1 MAHKTA
7 IISLKALVDK
17 ERNHVIFIESDKDFI
32 NILLSFLTIP
42 MGTIVRNTRKH
53 PVPVEI
59 GCLNNLYA
67 SVANI
72 GVQHLQ
78 TEACRRML
86 LCPHSGVEPHC
97 KNLKLKI
104 DDDEPTGYFLC
115 DSWQCT
121 FDNKLLSH
129 YKGVRCQCGASM
141 NLKCTFSGSSS
152 SEKNAGIFVNDE
164 FSGLVVTDG
173 LHLISPL
180 SVASNPL
187 FMELGV
193 MSENSTTEELTLNVG
208 VDGVNERCWHLFY
221 FYFCY
226 TCSAVLCFS
235 PHVFFLQVLNLL
247 KRSFVSKKPL
257 TETLLGHNPK
267 PELLSNA
274 NLNQRIP
281 SEPLMLGRD
290 TILIEEEVKRISVKL
305 TVSRT
310 RNIVCYAEA
319 EEDFVNLLFG
329 FLTVPLGFIVKHMRE
344 ASSKGCIDQ
353 LYKSV
358 QDLDEQYLPN
368 YHKDILLN
376 PKLYPGFCYE
386 NYLLGVEDGSVAS
399 YYYAFWLQEERLR
412 DILTTDK
419 SLIPSTA
426 VTVPLKL
433 LDSKNPHGYLKGPSV
448 FMITDKLIIRPISPL
463 FGFSVLK
470 ELTVPLTDIKEE
482 SVQVGKKEVS

>member
-1 MAHKTA
+1 MADETA
-7 IISLKALVDK
+7 RNIISLKALVDK
-17 ERNHVIFIESDKDFI
+17 ERNNVIFIESDNDFI
-32 NILLSFLTIP
+32 DVLFSFLTIP

-53 PVPVEI
+53 SVPMEI
-59 GCLNNLYA
+59 GCMSNLYA
-67 SVANI
+67 SVEKI
-72 GVQHLQ
+72 DVQHHQ

-86 LCPHSGVEPHC
+86 LCPHSGVEHHC
-97 KNLKLKI
+97 ENLKLKI

-129 YKGVRCQCGASM
+129 YKGVRCQCGAYM
-141 NLKCTFSGSSS
+141 NVKCRLSGSSTC
-152 SEKNAGIFVNDE
+152 EKNGGIFVNE
-164 FSGLVVTDG
+164 FGGLIVTDG
-173 LHLISPL
+173 LHVISPL

-193 MSENSTTEELTLNVG
+193 WSENSTTEELTLNVG
-208 VDGVNERCWHLFY
+208 VNE
-221 FYFCY
+221 
-226 TCSAVLCFS
+226 
-235 PHVFFLQVLNLL
+235 VLNLI

-274 NLNQRIP
+274 NLNQRIH
-281 SEPLMLGRD
+281 SESLMLGGD
-290 TILIEEEVKRISVKL
+290 MILVEEEEKKISVKL
-305 TVSRT
+305 TVSRS

-319 EEDFVNLLFG
+319 EEDFVNLLFD

-358 QDLDEQYLPN
+358 QDLDEQYLKSK

-386 NYLLGVEDGSVAS
+386 NHLLGVEDGSVAS
-399 YYYAFWLQEERLR
+399 YYYAFWLQEGSLK

-419 SLIPSTA
+419 SLIPSNA

-433 LDSKNPHGYLKGPSV
+433 LDSRNPHGYLKGPSA

-463 FGFSVLK
+463 FGFSVLN

-482 SVQVGKKEVS
+482 SVQVGKKEALHLLVASFLGESALTDVFLRQPKND

>member
-1 MAHKTA
+1 MADETA
-7 IISLKALVDK
+7 RNIISLKALVDK
-17 ERNHVIFIESDKDFI
+17 ERNNVIFIESDNDFI
-32 NILLSFLTIP
+32 DVLFSFLTIP

-53 PVPVEI
+53 SVPMEI
-59 GCLNNLYA
+59 GCMSNLYA
-67 SVANI
+67 SVENI
-72 GVQHLQ
+72 DVQHLQ

-86 LCPHSGVEPHC
+86 LCPHGGVEHHC
-97 KNLKLKI
+97 ENLKLKI

-129 YKGVRCQCGASM
+129 YKGVLCQCGAYM
-141 NLKCTFSGSSS
+141 NVKCRLSGSSA
-152 SEKNAGIFVNDE
+152 SEKNGGIFVNE
-164 FSGLVVTDG
+164 FSGLIVTDG
-173 LHLISPL
+173 LHLISPF

-193 MSENSTTEELTLNVG
+193 MSENSATEELTLNVG
-208 VDGVNERCWHLFY
+208 VDE
-221 FYFCY
+221 
-226 TCSAVLCFS
+226 
-235 PHVFFLQVLNLL
+235 VLNLL

-274 NLNQRIP
+274 NLNQRIR
-281 SEPLMLGRD
+281 SESLMLGGD
-290 TILIEEEVKRISVKL
+290 MILIEEEEKKISVKL
-305 TVSRT
+305 TVSRS

-358 QDLDEQYLPN
+358 QDLDEQYLKSN

-399 YYYAFWLQEERLR
+399 YYYAFWNEEGRLR

-419 SLIPSTA
+419 KLIPSVA
-426 VTVPLKL
+426 VMVPLKL
-433 LDSKNPHGYLKGPSV
+433 LDSKNPHGYLKGSSV

-463 FGFSVLK
+463 WLFGFERANCTL
-470 ELTVPLTDIKEE
+470 D
-482 SVQVGKKEVS
+482 